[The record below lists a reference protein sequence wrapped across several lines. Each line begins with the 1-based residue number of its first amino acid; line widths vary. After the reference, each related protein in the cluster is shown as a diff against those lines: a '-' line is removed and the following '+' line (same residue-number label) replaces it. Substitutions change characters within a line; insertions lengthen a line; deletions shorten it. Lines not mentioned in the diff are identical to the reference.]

1 LDYIKIATG
10 LFVILNP
17 FVLIPVFLSLAG
29 DMTKGEKMRT
39 AITTAISVFIIM
51 TGAIFGGKYIL
62 TFFGITV
69 NDFRIAG
76 GVLIFLMALSM
87 ARAKEAE
94 ERYTDKEHAMA
105 LQQKEKRSIA
115 VVPLAIPL
123 MAGPAGISLAII
135 DGALCSTIT
144 SKLIL
149 ISIMVAISLILWLS
163 IILANEIA
171 KLLGHNGLKVL
182 SRVMGVIL
190 LAVSVDFLVEGIRQA
205 FYISS

>member
-1 LDYIKIATG
+1 MDYIKIATG

-29 DMTKGEKMRT
+29 EMTKGQKMKT
-39 AITTAISVFIIM
+39 AITTAVSVFIIM

-62 TFFGITV
+62 IFFDITV

-87 ARAKEAE
+87 ARANEGR
-94 ERYTDKEHAMA
+94 ERYTDKEHVMAMK
-105 LQQKEKRSIA
+105 QKETKSIA

-135 DGALCSTIT
+135 DGTLCTTMT

-149 ISIMVAISLILWLS
+149 VSIVGAMSLILWLS
-163 IILANEIA
+163 MVLANEIGN
-171 KLLGHNGLKVL
+171 LLGHNGLKVL

>member
-1 LDYIKIATG
+1 MDYIKIATG

-29 DMTKGEKMRT
+29 DMTQGEKMKI

-51 TGAIFGGKYIL
+51 TGAVFAGKYL
-62 TFFGITV
+62 LAFFDITV

-76 GVLIFLMALSM
+76 GILIFLMALSM
-87 ARAKEAE
+87 TRAKESG
-94 ERYTDKEHAMA
+94 ERYTDKEHATAME
-105 LQQKEKRSIA
+105 QKETRNIA

-135 DGALCSTIT
+135 DGAICATMT
-144 SKLIL
+144 SRLIL
-149 ISIMVAISLILWLS
+149 IAIITVMSFLLWLS
-163 IILANEIA
+163 MILANEIGEF
-171 KLLGHNGLKVL
+171 LGHNGLKVL

-205 FYISS
+205 FYISP

>member
-1 LDYIKIATG
+1 MDYVKIATG

-29 DMTKGEKMRT
+29 DATKGEKMKI

-62 TFFGITV
+62 TFFGITI

-105 LQQKEKRSIA
+105 LLQKEKRSIA

-135 DGALCSTIT
+135 DGALCTTMT
-144 SKLIL
+144 SRLIL
-149 ISIMVAISLILWLS
+149 VSIMAAMSLILWLS

-171 KLLGHNGLKVL
+171 ELLGHNGLKVL

-190 LAVSVDFLVEGIRQA
+190 LAVSVDFLVVGIRQA